1 MTVSDLF
8 QKARKLPVLRSS
20 SRTSPPYHVGSV
32 IENRLGFQVY
42 RVLGKALARQF
53 RRRYEP
59 ANTNEFSNILHRDG
73 LLVIE
78 RFLDQDSF
86 AAVANEFE
94 NANSA
99 SQLRPYKDAA
109 GAKLY
114 RRQLRLAEIS
124 DQLPVTKSLFRDNKF
139 LDDIVSAAIRRPIEK
154 RPEVLLDTY
163 QRVNQDG
170 EDNDIE
176 NILHADLH
184 VPTIK
189 MFFYLD
195 KADSCNGAFI
205 YAKGS
210 HRLTFPRIAH
220 EYELSI
226 REAKSSCG
234 RSVPERMQE
243 RRANQVRNIIGD
255 DARRRMRI
263 KETQVCAE
271 ANTLVIANNM
281 GFHRRGE
288 FASDRPR
295 KALLINY
302 RNAEPLF
309 W

>member
-1 MTVSDLF
+1 MVAELLERAKNF
-8 QKARKLPVLRSS
+8 PILRSS
-20 SRTSPPYHVGSV
+20 SRTTPKYHIGSV
-32 IENRLGFQVY
+32 MENRLGFQIY
-42 RVLGKALARQF
+42 RVLGKSLARQF
-53 RRRYEP
+53 RRRYRSPEI
-59 ANTNEFSNILHRDG
+59 NEFVTRLDRDG

-78 RFLDQDSF
+78 RFLDDESF
-86 AAVANEFE
+86 AAVASEFE
-94 NANSA
+94 KANSD
-99 SQLRPYKDAA
+99 SPLRPYKDVA
-109 GAKLY
+109 GARLY
-114 RRQLRLAEIS
+114 RSQLRLAELS
-124 DQLPVTKSLFRDNKF
+124 DQLPVTKALFRDNKF
-139 LDDIVSAAIRRPIEK
+139 LDDIVSAAIRRPINK

-163 QRVNQDG
+163 QRVISNG

-189 MFFYLD
+189 MFFYLE
-195 KADSCNGAFI
+195 AVNSSNGAFI

-210 HRLTFPRIAH
+210 HRLTIPRIIH

-226 REAKSSCG
+226 REAKSRRG
-234 RSVPERMQE
+234 IAVPERMQE
-243 RRANQVRNIIGD
+243 RRANQVRNIID
-255 DARRRMRI
+255 NEARRRMKI
-263 KETQVCAE
+263 SETQVCAA

-288 FASDRPR
+288 FMSDSPR